1 MLNRRN
7 HIELRRFLEGRRQ
20 LIRAVDL
27 LGREAVPRLLFERMM
42 VQELLRS
49 GRQVDVLVLFV
60 AWMAIHVLGACTRG
74 S

>member
-42 VQELLRS
+42 VQELLCR
-49 GRQVDVLVLFV
+49 GRVDVLVLFV
-60 AWMAIHVLGACTRG
+60 LLMAIHVLGASARG

>member
-20 LIRAVDL
+20 LIRAVNL

-49 GRQVDVLVLFV
+49 GRQVDFLVLFV
-60 AWMAIHVLGACTRG
+60 AWMAMHVLGTCARG